1 MRKWISIK
9 SYKEIN
15 ETKKNANTFSSNLM
29 LYSALRNIYSVPRCL
44 IVVTKKRISKKAV
57 VRNRVK
63 RRIKAALDKINLEN
77 LDMVLVPNILCLN
90 ISFNAL
96 VTEIENL
103 HLLSVKKLKIN

>member
-77 LDMVLVPNILCLN
+77 LDMVLVLN

-103 HLLSVKKLKIN
+103 HLLSIKKLKIN